1 MNARLSKY
9 DQKRYGLAPIY
20 AAAVDIPVGAMLRV
34 GTSAGTDF
42 GALVLANNS
51 SDIPGVFGVLEET
64 LDYSVD
70 GETLQAGTGNLVR
83 KKVGLAF
90 NNPIFELEFSQATA
104 DSIVAS
110 SATTTLTVGSLE
122 DNIDASFVYVT
133 AGVGRGQLQYLTA
146 AASGSATLKAA
157 FGTALD
163 GSTSR
168 IIKILRRFHSLVS
181 LTSDGTKLSSQ
192 AAVGAVNA
200 RILDIRMI
208 RSSEKDEVL
217 DPTVHPGK
225 SALHNNPVRFVA
237 DVIWL
242 TTASYTID

>member
-9 DQKRYGLAPIY
+9 DQKRYGLIPIY
-20 AAAVDIPVGAMLRV
+20 ANSVDVPNGAMVKVGVTADTDLGAAV
-34 GTSAGTDF
+34 
-42 GALVLANNS
+42 LASGS
-51 SDIPGVFGVLEET
+51 SDIPGILGVMEET

-70 GETLQAGTGNLVR
+70 GQTLQNGTSFVR

-90 NNPIFELEFSQATA
+90 NNPVFELEFSQATA

-110 SATTTLTVGSLE
+110 SSGATLTVGSLE
-122 DNIDASFVYVT
+122 DNIDASFVYVA
-133 AGVGRGQLQYLTA
+133 AGAGRGQLQYLA
-146 AASGSATLKAA
+146 ASASGSATLKAA

-168 IIKILRRFHSLVS
+168 IIKILRRFHALVS

-208 RSSEKDEVL
+208 SAGGKDEIL
-217 DPTVHPGK
+217 DPTIHPGK
-225 SALHNNPVRFVA
+225 SGLHSSPVRFVA
-237 DVIWL
+237 DVIFL

>member
-9 DQKRYGLAPIY
+9 DQKRHGLIPIY
-20 AAAVDIPVGAMLRV
+20 AAAADIPNGAMLRV
-34 GTSAGTDF
+34 GTTAGTDF
-42 GALVLANNS
+42 GAAVVASGS
-51 SDIPGVFGVLEET
+51 SDIPGMLGYLEET

-70 GETLQAGTGNLVR
+70 GETLQNGSDFVR

-90 NNPIFELEFSQATA
+90 NNPTFELEFSLATA
-104 DSIVAS
+104 DSIVATS
-110 SATTTLTVGSLE
+110 SGTTLTVGSLE
-122 DNIDASFVYVT
+122 DNIDASFIYVA
-133 AGVGRGQLQYLTA
+133 AGTGRGQLQYL
-146 AASGSATLKAA
+146 AASAAGSATLKAA

-181 LTSDGTKLSSQ
+181 LTADGTKLSSQ
-192 AAVGAVNA
+192 AAVSAVNA
-200 RILDIRMI
+200 RIMDIRMI
-208 RSSEKDEVL
+208 RASEKDECL
-217 DPTVHPGK
+217 DPEVHPGK
-225 SALHNNPVRFVA
+225 TGLHNAPVRFVA

>member
-9 DQKRYGLAPIY
+9 DQKRHGLVPIY
-20 AAAVDIPVGAMLRV
+20 GAAIDVPNGAMLKV
-34 GTSAGTDF
+34 GTAAGTDL
-42 GALVLANNS
+42 GAVGLASGS
-51 SDIPGVFGVLEET
+51 SDIPGMFGVLEET

-70 GETLQAGTGNLVR
+70 GETLQNGTDFVV

-104 DSIVAS
+104 DSIVATS
-110 SATTTLTVGSLE
+110 SSTTLTVGSLE
-122 DNIDASFVYVT
+122 NDIDASFVYVT
-133 AGVGRGQLQYLTA
+133 AGVGRGQLQYL
-146 AASGSATLKAA
+146 AASAAGSATLKAA
-157 FGTALD
+157 FGTTLD

-168 IIKILRRFHSLVS
+168 IIKILRRFHALVS
-181 LTSDGTKLSSQ
+181 LTSDGIKLSSQ

-208 RSSEKDEVL
+208 RASEKDEQL
-217 DPTVHPGK
+217 NPEVHPGK
-225 SALHNNPVRFVA
+225 SGLHNAPVRFVA